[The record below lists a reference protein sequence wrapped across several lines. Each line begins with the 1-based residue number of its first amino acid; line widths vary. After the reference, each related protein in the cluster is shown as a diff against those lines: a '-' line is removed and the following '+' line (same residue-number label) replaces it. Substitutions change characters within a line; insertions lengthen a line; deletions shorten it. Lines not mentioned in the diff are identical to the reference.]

1 MSNTVIIGRVLA
13 TALLTSSA
21 LAALAA
27 PAAADT
33 KIGLL
38 TGITGPTAAQGPDM
52 LKAYDLAV
60 QQVNAGGGIL
70 KGEKLVG
77 VVGDD
82 GCNPQLAAD
91 SVGKIVNVSGA
102 IAIVGPTCSGAL
114 ISAANSVTIPAG
126 ILTVTPTATSPAI
139 TGLKDNDLVFRTITS
154 DDYQGKALARALL
167 KKGTKKVAVAYINN
181 DYGKGLAQSF
191 KGEFETGGGT
201 IAGYAAHEEGKA
213 SYRSDL
219 AELAKSGADTLMI
232 FDYADGAG
240 LTILREALENSF
252 FTRFIG
258 ADGMKSKTPIK
269 TLGAGNLND
278 FMVSASI
285 GSASTALEAFNGAL
299 KKAGGDAGAAFVSN
313 CYDAVFVTALA
324 IEKAGGNKSKL
335 SASLRAISSGKGE
348 PVGPGEWAKAKAL
361 IGQGK
366 DISYQGASGNL
377 NFDAQGDVHGAFGL
391 FKVVNGDFEM
401 DSPIE

>member
-1 MSNTVIIGRVLA
+1 MPNTLRIGRVLA
-13 TALLTSSA
+13 AAFLTSS
-21 LAALAA
+21 ALAA
-27 PAAADT
+27 PAAADV

-70 KGEKLVG
+70 KGDKLVG

-102 IAIVGPTCSGAL
+102 IAIIGPTCSGAL
-114 ISAANSVTIPAG
+114 ISAVNSVAIPAG
-126 ILTVTPTATSPAI
+126 VLTVTPTATSPAI

-167 KKGTKKVAVAYINN
+167 KKGTKTVAVAFINN

-191 KGEFETGGGT
+191 KGEFEKGGGT

-219 AELAKSGADTLMI
+219 AELAKAGADTLMI

-269 TLGAGNLND
+269 TLGAGNLDN
-278 FMVSASI
+278 FLVSASI
-285 GSASTALEAFNGAL
+285 GSASTALESFNGAL

-324 IEKAGGNKSKL
+324 IEKAGGEKTKL
-335 SASLRAISSGKGE
+335 SASLRAISNGKGE
-348 PVGPGEWAKAKAL
+348 PVGPGDWAKAKAL
-361 IGQGK
+361 IDGGK
-366 DISYQGASGNL
+366 DIAYQGASGDL
-377 NFDAQGDVHGAFGL
+377 KFDENGDVHGAFGL
-391 FKVVNGDFEM
+391 FKVVNDDFEM
-401 DSPIE
+401 VSPIE

>member
-1 MSNTVIIGRVLA
+1 MSNTVIIGRVFA

-27 PAAADT
+27 PAAADA

-324 IEKAGGNKSKL
+324 IEKAGGDKSKL

-377 NFDAQGDVHGAFGL
+377 NFDAHGDVHGAFGL

-401 DSPIE
+401 DTPIE